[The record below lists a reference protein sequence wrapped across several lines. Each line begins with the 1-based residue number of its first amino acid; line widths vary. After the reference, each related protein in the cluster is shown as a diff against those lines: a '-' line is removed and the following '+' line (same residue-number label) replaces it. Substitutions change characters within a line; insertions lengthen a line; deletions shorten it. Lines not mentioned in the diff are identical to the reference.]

1 MKAIGMSPPQEAADE
16 KPPSLREV
24 PPAAWPA
31 CRFCVWPP
39 RPAHALLTAVLGH
52 AALSRRTEVSAGILA
67 FRRARGLEVLLAH
80 PGGPYWRKRD
90 EGAWSIPKGV
100 VVSDDLL
107 ACARRE
113 FNEET
118 GLIAEGEFVT
128 LTPARQKSGKTVHA
142 FALEADFD
150 LSDVSSN
157 SFDMEWPPR
166 SGRMQSFPEVDRVA
180 WFDLATARK
189 KILPGQLPFI
199 EELVKKLDGATH

>member
-1 MKAIGMSPPQEAADE
+1 
-16 KPPSLREV
+16 V
-24 PPAAWPA
+24 
-31 CRFCVWPP
+31 
-39 RPAHALLTAVLGH
+39 
-52 AALSRRTEVSAGILA
+52 SRRTEVSAGILA
-67 FRRARGLEVLLAH
+67 FRRTREFEVLLAH
-80 PGGPYWRKRD
+80 PGGPYWRTRD

-100 VVSDDLL
+100 VISDDLL

-118 GLIAEGEFVT
+118 GLTAQGEFLP

-142 FALEADFD
+142 FALESDFD

-157 SFDMEWPPR
+157 SFAMEWPPR
-166 SGRMQSFPEVDRVA
+166 SGRMQNFPEVDRVA

-199 EELVKKLDGATH
+199 EELVKKLDGGTR